1 LADKV
6 FVVDDDREFVEVVR
20 TVLEANGYEV
30 AAAYSGEEAR
40 GRVIEEQP
48 DVIILD
54 VMMETKTAGFDMA
67 RWLRDHEETDAIPV
81 VMLTAVNQE
90 YPFQFGPDSIWLPVD
105 KFLEKPVSPERLLAE
120 VERACTRKPSRE
132 ND

>member
-1 LADKV
+1 
-6 FVVDDDREFVEVVR
+6 
-20 TVLEANGYEV
+20 
-30 AAAYSGEEAR
+30 
-40 GRVIEEQP
+40 
-48 DVIILD
+48 
-54 VMMETKTAGFDMA
+54 
-67 RWLRDHEETDAIPV
+67 
-81 VMLTAVNQE
+81 MLTAVNQE